1 VNLADSPRPGDVYTA
16 VLHLVQAELEKEKDP
31 ELVELAEA
39 LKTQVNRKTI
49 KQTVMTSVYGVTFI
63 GAKA

>member
-1 VNLADSPRPGDVYTA
+1 
-16 VLHLVQAELEKEKDP
+16 VLHLVQAELDKEKDP

-39 LKTQVNRKTI
+39 LKTHVNRKTI

-63 GAKA
+63 GAKAQIQK